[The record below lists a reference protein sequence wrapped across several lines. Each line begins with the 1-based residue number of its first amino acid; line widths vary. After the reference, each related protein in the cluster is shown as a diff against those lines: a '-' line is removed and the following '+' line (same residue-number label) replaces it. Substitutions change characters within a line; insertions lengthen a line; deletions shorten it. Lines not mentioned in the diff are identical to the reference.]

1 MSEKEYYTVQE
12 VALIAGMTKQ
22 AIYKRLNTSLQP
34 FTKIVD
40 GKKHLH
46 KDVFQ
51 KLGVNQ
57 STSKASEKVNIN
69 DNVAETIAS
78 LNRMIDLLGDQL
90 AAKDKQLAE
99 KDKQLDQVNATLNQ
113 AIKNQ
118 GMAHY
123 NEAVKQIEAPK
134 IPWYKKFKKNP

>member
-1 MSEKEYYTVQE
+1 METKEYYTIPE
-12 VALIAGMTKQ
+12 IALIVGMTKQ
-22 AIYKRLNTSLQP
+22 AIYKRLSTSLSP
-34 FTKIVD
+34 FTKIID

-46 KDVFQ
+46 KDVLQ
-51 KLGVNQ
+51 KLAVNQ
-57 STSKASEKVNIN
+57 STDQFNNTVNVN
-69 DNVAETIAS
+69 DNVAETISS
-78 LNRMIDLLGDQL
+78 LNRMIELLGDQL

-134 IPWYKKFKKNP
+134 KSFFQRFKKNT